1 MNFTQKL
8 INLLVSGDMPKAKG
22 KEAKESGLIIA
33 LSDTTTPVCASY
45 GSSVDM
51 AVVIERI
58 MEQNEPIRL
67 VLATAVGYFAKVHP
81 NDPCITEMKEAINLE

>member
-33 LSDTTTPVCASY
+33 LSDTTSPVCASY
-45 GSSVDM
+45 GSSLDM
-51 AVVIERI
+51 AVIIEQI

-67 VLATAVGYFAKVHP
+67 VLTTAVGYYAKVHP
-81 NDPCITEMKEAINLE
+81 NDPCITAVKEAISQE